1 MVIKHMEF
9 DETSLLCSL
18 NPDRGKRRAR
28 GTWQTMVYILKMIV
42 VWDTGENLVLPLVM
56 PPVTLL
62 SWEAAHQYY
71 ALMSHPSF
79 QCVNGLIKVLQRHAQ
94 ESLDVFEADGAFS
107 NQHLYSLAREE
118 ERLIRQ
124 QFLCYL
130 LSYYRGSIV
139 LGCTS
144 AEPSSAKRIPNG
156 KGQKGG
162 SFRKS
167 VIVRHVP
174 APLNIGSQQMVLA
187 RLYDCRLPLHHPPA
201 L

>member
-1 MVIKHMEF
+1 MKF

-18 NPDRGKRRAR
+18 NPDKGKRRAR
-28 GTWQTMVYILKMIV
+28 GTWQTMVYIVKMIV

-107 NQHLYSLAREE
+107 NEHLYSLAREE
-118 ERLIRQ
+118 DRLIRQ
-124 QFLCYL
+124 QFLCYFL
-130 LSYYRGSIV
+130 IIEG
-139 LGCTS
+139 
-144 AEPSSAKRIPNG
+144 PSSWDVHLLNLVQQMYIPNG
-156 KGQKGG
+156 NGQKGG

-167 VIVRHVP
+167 VIVRH
-174 APLNIGSQQMVLA
+174 VLA